1 MNYKLLL
8 FFAVLPG
15 ILVSCGNKSANAP
28 KPLCDTACITDTLK
42 YSILHPLKPEVRLT
56 FNNCYPDTLFFTHN
70 GLPNNRKIIFSQ
82 YTNKNVRINKSMFDC
97 KIKDTSYFWLK
108 FNDCNTSRGYL
119 LKFSFD
125 KKQSNRIITS
135 AINSFDP
142 KYKVED
148 GLIAYHDYN
157 FIYAELLETGKKMKI
172 KLSDEKL
179 PLDFDNIHAVIDSV
193 NITRQKVYIKYMKNG
208 ESTVI
213 EQNITLQ

>member
-8 FFAVLPG
+8 LFAVLSG
-15 ILVSCGNKSANAP
+15 IVVSCSTKSSNAP
-28 KPLCDTACITDTLK
+28 KPLCDTACINDTLK
-42 YSILHPLKPEVRLT
+42 YTVINPLKPEVKLT
-56 FNNCYPDTLFFTHN
+56 FSNCYPDTLLFTHN
-70 GLPNNRKIIFSQ
+70 GLPNNRKIIFSE
-82 YTNKNVRINKSMFDC
+82 YTNKDVRINKSMFDC
-97 KIKDTSYFWLK
+97 IIKDTSYFWLK

-142 KYKVED
+142 KYKVEN

-157 FIYAELLETGKKMKI
+157 FIYAELLETGKKTKI

-179 PLDFDNIHAVIDSV
+179 PLDFDNTHAVIDSV

>member
-1 MNYKLLL
+1 MHYKLLPL
-8 FFAVLPG
+8 FAVLSG
-15 ILVSCGNKSANAP
+15 ILFSCSNKSATAP

-42 YSILHPLKPEVRLT
+42 FNAIHPLKPEVKLT
-56 FNNCYPDTLFFTHN
+56 FTNCYPDTLLFTHYA
-70 GLPNNRKIIFSQ
+70 LPNNRKIIFSE
-82 YTNKNVRINKSMFDC
+82 YTNKAVRISKSMFDC
-97 KIKDTSYFWLK
+97 NIKDTSYFWLK

-157 FIYAELLETGKKMKI
+157 FIYAELQETGKKAKV

-179 PLDFDNIHAVIDSV
+179 PLDFDNTHTIIDSV
-193 NITRQKVYIKYMKNG
+193 NITRQKVYIKYIKNG

-213 EQNITLQ
+213 DQNITLQ

>member
-1 MNYKLLL
+1 MNYKLPVVFAAL
-8 FFAVLPG
+8 FS
-15 ILVSCGNKSANAP
+15 ILVSCSNKSATAP
-28 KPLCDTACITDTLK
+28 KPLCDTTCITDTLK
-42 YSILHPLKPEVRLT
+42 FTAIHPLKPEVKLT
-56 FNNCYPDTLFFTHN
+56 FSNCYPDTLLFTHN
-70 GLPNNRKIIFSQ
+70 ALPNNRKLILSE
-82 YTNKNVRINKSMFDC
+82 YTTKNVRINKKMFDC
-97 KIKDTSYFWLK
+97 SIKDTSYFWLK

-157 FIYAELLETGKKMKI
+157 FIYAELLETGKKAKV

-179 PLDFDNIHAVIDSV
+179 PLDFDNTHAVIDSV
-193 NITRQKVYIKYMKNG
+193 NITRQKLYIKYMKNG